1 VIPRPVVVLPLLGL
15 VLGLVLAG
23 RQLLVGG
30 MLARAGER
38 ARTLG
43 EVSSEMLP
51 PPDLPVGPRREAFS
65 WLLDPEGDAPVLEP
79 TAYEESLGPERKKV
93 LRLGPVPAPVVVLA
107 EQQVLDLAARGAM
120 PRGVS
125 RPASHYLPAG
135 IEILDGGGLG
145 IGWFPGDRLILVDEV
160 PVTDRA
166 EVVRRVLEGRA
177 RREKVITA
185 TLARRT
191 QGGVVTYRVLVDQ
204 PYLAADSSPVEAP
217 APEGAP
223 EP

>member
-1 VIPRPVVVLPLLGL
+1 MIPRPALVLS

-23 RQLLVGG
+23 RQLLVRG
-30 MLARAGER
+30 LLVRAGER
-38 ARTLG
+38 ARELG
-43 EVSSEMLP
+43 TVSRELLP
-51 PPDLPVGPRREAFS
+51 PVTLPVGPRREAFS
-65 WLLDPEGDAPVLEP
+65 WLLDPEGDAPAPELP
-79 TAYEESLGPERKKV
+79 PDQESSGPERKKV
-93 LRLGPVPAPVVVLA
+93 PRLGPVPAPVVGLA

-125 RPASHYLPAG
+125 RPASHDLPAG

-177 RREKVITA
+177 RRESVITA

-191 QGGVVTYRVLVDQ
+191 QSGVVTYRVLVEQ
-204 PYLAADSSPVEAP
+204 PYLAPDSSPVEAL

-223 EP
+223 RP